1 MQKLLQV
8 SRKSN
13 IIFSVRLGFF
23 YFHCINQMQMT
34 KDTMHKDTTN
44 KAKVKKSVPNGNST
58 QKKGDFH
65 VKKGKI
71 VNALNVKKDDKKE
84 PVVVNKLTTKEPGTK
99 NTINID
105 SKRANSK
112 QPAIKKSDVGFSS
125 SKLKSTKE
133 AKNSNEA
140 LKDDRNSVYKRRAIR
155 VPLKASHAIAA
166 KIVSDNISSKN
177 VMNQVHNVTISSPPS
192 VRREIVSIEE
202 ENAKQQMKRQ
212 FDHSNIMF
220 DLLFRHVI
228 KMLCFQHLL
237 NFRDT

>member
-1 MQKLLQV
+1 
-8 SRKSN
+8 
-13 IIFSVRLGFF
+13 
-23 YFHCINQMQMT
+23 MQMT
-34 KDTMHKDTTN
+34 KNTMHKDPTN
-44 KAKVKKSVPNGNST
+44 KATVKKSVPNEKST

-65 VKKGKI
+65 VKNGKV
-71 VNALNVKKDDKKE
+71 VNTLNAKKDDEKE
-84 PVVVNKLTTKEPGTK
+84 PVVVTKLRMKEPGTK

-125 SKLKSTKE
+125 SKLKLTKE
-133 AKNSNEA
+133 VKNSNNA
-140 LKDDRNSVYKRRAIR
+140 LKDDRNSVSKRRAIR
-155 VPLKASHAIAA
+155 VPLKASHAIAS

-192 VRREIVSIEE
+192 VRREIVPIEE
-202 ENAKQQMKRQ
+202 ENVKQQMKRQ

-228 KMLCFQHLL
+228 KIFCFQHFL